1 MCEHRVDQL
10 YRKMKKVMSERRL
23 RVAQHCRS
31 KTLCNALRLSI
42 PCFTV
47 LFTAVVYAQE
57 VTFKEVSEGSDAT
70 TQNPAVQNP
79 ATSLELNDRYSA
91 QRAAYV
97 ELKQQVIDGDF
108 AGVQRRR
115 DILDGYPLE
124 FYFDY
129 LVLRHQINRH
139 NNPLKLQGSVADY
152 QRRYKDR
159 RLHRRLLGVM
169 KNRLVTLGHWKSY
182 ALIAGLDNAPIHP
195 CDDLLAKVKN
205 GSLARADKASILLW
219 ATPSKHTKNCEQ
231 AFAKLVQ
238 NPSDVST
245 RALWQ
250 RTVALL
256 LQGNNFEINKLLPF
270 FGQRDR
276 KTVRTWLE
284 GLDDPEAA
292 LRQPATQG
300 KTPHHREVATFL
312 LRRWARNDLVA
323 ASEFWQ
329 ANGKLFGFSS
339 EEVAV
344 VGSKYAVLAAK
355 RRMPESAD
363 LLAAAASDRAVR
375 YWRVRVALLEQNW
388 KLALQAMDLL
398 TMAEKQSARWQYW
411 RARVLTELGRA
422 TEADSIYQA
431 LAGQFDYYGFL
442 AADQLAV
449 PYNIVLDAPQ
459 ANSEAIQELA
469 DHPDIV
475 RAIEFFLTGTGWEGR
490 RLWNAVLASKE
501 KEHHVAAALLAMSVN
516 WVDRALASMEL
527 SEEKKALDVLFP
539 TPYQSS
545 VAQLASHHSVASE
558 LIYGVMKQES
568 AFIPDIKSSAGAVG
582 LMQLMPPTARDMG
595 KKLGVN
601 VPGWK
606 LTNSELNLRLG
617 VTYLRHVLDRFGKNT
632 VLATAAYNAGPHRV
646 SQWIS
651 DRTIPADIWVET
663 IPFDETRR
671 YVRAVLFNTTV
682 SEWRIQKGTGTLTR
696 LRQRMPDVLPLG

>member
-1 MCEHRVDQL
+1 M
-10 YRKMKKVMSERRL
+10 
-23 RVAQHCRS
+23 
-31 KTLCNALRLSI
+31 
-42 PCFTV
+42 
-47 LFTAVVYAQE
+47 YAQE
-57 VTFKEVSEGSDAT
+57 VTFKEVSDGSDTA
-70 TQNPAVQNP
+70 TQNPSVQKP
-79 ATSLELNDRYSA
+79 ATSFELNNRYSS

-108 AGVQRRR
+108 AGVQRQR
-115 DILDGYPLE
+115 DILTGYPLE

-129 LVLRHQINRH
+129 LVLRNQINRH
-139 NNPLKLQGSVADY
+139 NNPLQLQEALASY
-152 QRRYKDR
+152 QLRYKDR

-169 KNRLVTLGHWKSY
+169 KNRLVALGHWKSY
-182 ALIAGLDNAPIHP
+182 ALIAGLDNAPLHP

-205 GSLARADKASILLW
+205 DSLERADKASILLW

-256 LQGNNFEINKLLPF
+256 LQGNNFEINELLPF

-292 LRQPATQG
+292 LRHPATQG
-300 KTPHHREVATFL
+300 KTPHHRKVATFL

-339 EEVAV
+339 EEVAA

-363 LLAAAASDRAVR
+363 LLDAAASDRAVR
-375 YWRVRVALLEQNW
+375 YWRVRVALREQDW
-388 KLALQAMDLL
+388 KLALQGLELL
-398 TMAEKQSARWQYW
+398 TTAEKQSTRWQYW
-411 RARVLTELGRA
+411 RARVLNELGRA
-422 TEADSIYQA
+422 TEADSIYQE
-431 LAGQFDYYGFL
+431 LAGQFDYFGFL

-459 ANSEAIQELA
+459 ANSKAIQELV

-501 KEHHVAAALLAMSVN
+501 KEHHVAAAQLAMSVN

-527 SEEKKALDVLFP
+527 SQEKKALDVLFP

-545 VAQLASHHSVASE
+545 VAQLANHHSVASE

-606 LTNSELNLRLG
+606 LTNSKLNLRLG

-682 SEWRIQKGTGTLTR
+682 SEWRIQKGTLTR

>member
-1 MCEHRVDQL
+1 
-10 YRKMKKVMSERRL
+10 MKKVMSETRL
-23 RVAQHCRS
+23 RVAQRCRS
-31 KTLCNALRLSI
+31 KTPGSALRLAI
-42 PCFTV
+42 PCFTL
-47 LFTAVVYAQE
+47 LFTAVVYSQE
-57 VTFKEVSEGSDAT
+57 VTFKEVSDGPDT
-70 TQNPAVQNP
+70 PTQDYAVQSNAAQSNAVQNP
-79 ATSLELNDRYSA
+79 ATSSELYDRYST
-91 QRAAYV
+91 QRALYV
-97 ELKQQVIDGDF
+97 ELKQQVVDGNF
-108 AGVQRRR
+108 LEARRQR
-115 DILDGYPLE
+115 DLLTGYPLE
-124 FYFDY
+124 YYFDY
-129 LVLRHQINRH
+129 LVLRHQITRH
-139 NNPLKLQGSVADY
+139 NNPLQLQDTVADY
-152 QRRYKDR
+152 YRRYNDG

-169 KNRLVTLGHWKSY
+169 KNRLVALGHWKSY
-182 ALIAGLDNAPIHP
+182 ALIAGLDNAPLHP

-205 GSLARADKASILLW
+205 GSLERADTASILLW
-219 ATPSKHTKNCEQ
+219 ATPAKHTKNCDQ

-245 RALWQ
+245 RELWQ

-256 LQGNNFEINKLLPF
+256 LQGDNFEINKLLPF

-276 KTVRTWLE
+276 KTVRTWVE

-292 LRQPATQG
+292 LRSPATQG
-300 KTPHHREVATFL
+300 ETPHHRKVVTFL

-329 ANGKLFGFSS
+329 ANGQSFGFSS
-339 EEVAV
+339 EEVAA

-363 LLAAAASDRAVR
+363 LLAAVASDPAVR
-375 YWRVRVALLEQNW
+375 YWRVRIALLEQDW
-388 KLALQAMDLL
+388 KRALQALELL
-398 TMAEKQSARWQYW
+398 TTAEKQSNRWQYW
-411 RARVLTELGRA
+411 RARALTELGRA
-422 TEADSIYQA
+422 PEADPIYRE
-431 LAGQFDYYGFL
+431 LSEQFDYFGFL
-442 AADQLAV
+442 AADQLGV

-459 ANSEAIQELA
+459 ANTKALQELA
-469 DHPDIV
+469 NHPDIV
-475 RAIEFFLTGTGWEGR
+475 RAMEFFFTGTGWEGR
-490 RLWNAVLASKE
+490 RLWNAVLESKE
-501 KEHHVAAALLAMSVN
+501 KEHYVAAAQLAMSVN

-545 VAQLASHHSVASE
+545 VARLADHHSVASE

-568 AFIPDIKSSAGAVG
+568 AFIPDIKSSAGAIG
-582 LMQLMPPTARDMG
+582 LMQLMLPTARDMG
-595 KKLGVN
+595 RKLGVN

-617 VTYLRHVLDRFGKNT
+617 VRYLRHVLDRFGKNT

-646 SQWIS
+646 SQWVT
-651 DRTIPADIWVET
+651 DRTIPADIWIET

-682 SEWRIQKGTGTLTR
+682 SEWRIQKGKLTR

>member
-1 MCEHRVDQL
+1 
-10 YRKMKKVMSERRL
+10 MSERRFH
-23 RVAQHCRS
+23 VAQRFGS
-31 KTLCNALRLSI
+31 KALRRVLRLVI
-42 PCFTV
+42 PCFT
-47 LFTAVVYAQE
+47 LTFTMAVYSQE
-57 VTFKEVSEGSDAT
+57 VTFNEVSRGSDTAT
-70 TQNPAVQNP
+70 LDNT
-79 ATSLELNDRYSA
+79 TSSEMFDRYSD
-91 QRAAYV
+91 QRAVYV
-97 ELKQQVIDGDF
+97 GLKQQIIDGNF
-108 AGVQRRR
+108 ADVERQRG
-115 DILDGYPLE
+115 LLNGYPLE

-129 LVLRHQINRH
+129 LILRNRISRH
-139 NNPLKLQGSVADY
+139 NNPLQLQTSIADY
-152 QRRYKDR
+152 QRRYKDE

-169 KNRLVTLGHWKSY
+169 KNRLVELGHWKSY
-182 ALIAGLDNAPIHP
+182 ASIASLDNAPVHP
-195 CDDLLAKVKN
+195 CDDLLARVKN
-205 GSLARADKASILLW
+205 SSLERADKASVLLW
-219 ATPSKHTKNCEQ
+219 STPARHTKNCDQ
-231 AFAKLVQ
+231 AFARLVQ

-256 LQGNNFEINKLLPF
+256 LQGNNLEINKLLPF
-270 FGQRDR
+270 FGRRDR
-276 KTVRTWLE
+276 ETVQTWVKGLE
-284 GLDDPEAA
+284 DPEAA
-292 LRQPATQG
+292 LRNSTAQG
-300 KTPHHREVATFL
+300 KTPHHRKVATFL
-312 LRRWARNDLVA
+312 LRRWARKDLVA
-323 ASEFWQ
+323 ASEFWKVSGEQ
-329 ANGKLFGFSS
+329 FGFSS
-339 EEVAV
+339 TEVAA

-388 KLALQAMDLL
+388 TAVLKALDLL
-398 TMAEKQSARWQYW
+398 MTKEQQSSRWQYW
-411 RARVLTELGRA
+411 RGRALAELGRGS
-422 TEADSIYQA
+422 EADSIYQS
-431 LAGQFDYYGFL
+431 LAGHFDYFGFL

-459 ANSEAIQELA
+459 ANSQALQELSN
-469 DHPDIV
+469 HPDIV
-475 RAIEFFLTGTGWEGR
+475 RAVEFFLTGTGWEGR
-490 RLWNAVLASKE
+490 RLWNEALKSKG
-501 KEHHVAAALLAMSVN
+501 KEYYVAAARLAMSVN

-545 VAQLASHHSVASE
+545 VAQLANHHSVDSE

-582 LMQLMPPTARDMG
+582 LMQLMLPTARDMG
-595 KKLGVN
+595 KKLGVK

-646 SQWIS
+646 SQWIA
-651 DRTIPADIWVET
+651 DRTMPADIWVET

-671 YVRAVLFNTTV
+671 YVKAVLFNTTV
-682 SEWRIQKGTGTLTR
+682 SEWRMQKGSLTR